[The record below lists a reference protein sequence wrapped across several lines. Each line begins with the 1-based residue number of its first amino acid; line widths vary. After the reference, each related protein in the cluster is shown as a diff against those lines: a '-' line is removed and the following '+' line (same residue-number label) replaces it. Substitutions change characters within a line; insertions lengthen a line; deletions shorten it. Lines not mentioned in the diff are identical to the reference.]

1 VWAEAGIPPMQE
13 LEKPGKKEDLFPSFE
28 EMVRVFSALAN
39 QDALKIFAAARDGIG
54 SSTKTIKELE
64 LTQKR
69 YYTRLN
75 ELIKAGL
82 IEKNEETYQ
91 HTMLGKLCYKL
102 GEVFDKALGQRDRLG
117 LLDKLQRSK
126 TLTLE
131 ETRSI
136 TQALS
141 ADGTS
146 GFPDMADLV
155 SQMRV
160 IDNYERLVQE
170 LIKYLEKAEG
180 SVCFATKYLDNR
192 VAEAIFRMVQRGVKL
207 RAVIGEKEVF
217 SGKMQMMRMLLSD
230 PKMVKNFIELVNSP
244 ELQFRY
250 IDLPYSFVVIDNK
263 YAMVEVPKPF
273 INSFSVAFVFANE
286 TICGRFLETFDSLW
300 KRAKTPLEPFFNLIK
315 NKTK

>member
-54 SSTKTIKELE
+54 SSTKTINELE

-146 GFPDMADLV
+146 GLPDMADLV
-155 SQMRV
+155 SPLQV

-170 LIKYLEKAEG
+170 LIKYLEKAEE
-180 SVCFATKYLDNR
+180 SIYFASRYIDSR
-192 VAEAIFRMVQRGVKL
+192 VVEAVFRAVQRGVKMHGI
-207 RAVIGEKEVF
+207 AGEKEIL
-217 SGKMQMMRMLLSD
+217 SDKMQLMRMLLSD
-230 PKMVKNFIELVNSP
+230 LEMAKKFIEFINTP

-250 IDLPYSFVVIDNK
+250 IDLPYSFLVIDNK
-263 YAMVEVPKPF
+263 YAMIEVPKPF
-273 INSFSVAFVFANE
+273 INSFSVAFIFANE
-286 TICGRFLETFDSLW
+286 TICGRLVETFNSLW
-300 KRAKTPLEPFFNLIK
+300 KRAKTPLEPFFKIIK
-315 NKTK
+315 NRTK